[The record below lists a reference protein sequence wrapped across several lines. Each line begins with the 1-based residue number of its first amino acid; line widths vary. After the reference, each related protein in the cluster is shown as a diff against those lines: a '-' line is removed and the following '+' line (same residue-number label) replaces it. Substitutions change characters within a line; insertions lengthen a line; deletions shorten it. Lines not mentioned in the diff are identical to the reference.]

1 MLEKLFKNLIPISI
15 VVVGL
20 LIAGAFVYMN
30 WGKIEKVI
38 SGSSSSQ
45 QIAEK
50 AIKYINENFPSVG
63 GAASLINVSEE
74 GSVYK
79 IHLKVGDSEYDSYV
93 SRDGKFLFPDGYS
106 LEATTTAQEAQ
117 NSSSTS
123 VEVPKSDNP
132 DVKLF
137 VMSYCPYGFQAQKM
151 YLPVYDLLKDKANMG
166 VYFVDYAMHE
176 KKEIDENLT
185 QYCVQK
191 EEKEKYAD
199 YLNCFVVSGDSG
211 KCLSQAGIDQGKTAS
226 CISATDKEFNVT
238 SLYND
243 KSTWI
248 GSTCPNPPYCYP
260 KFNVQ
265 ADLNDKYKVQGSPTI
280 VINDVLVEVSPRSP
294 EKFKEVVCGAFN
306 TPPAE
311 CSQVLS
317 ADSPSTGIGAGTS
330 GSASAGSCE

>member
-1 MLEKLFKNLIPISI
+1 MLEKLTKNLIPISI

-30 WGKIEKVI
+30 WGKIEKAI

-63 GAASLINVSEE
+63 GAASLISVSEE

-137 VMSYCPYGFQAQKM
+137 VMSYCPYGLQAQKM

-191 EEKEKYAD
+191 EQKEKYAD

-226 CISATDKEFNVT
+226 CISATDKEFSVT
-238 SLYND
+238 ALYND
-243 KSTWI
+243 KSTWLS
-248 GSTCPNPPYCYP
+248 GQFP
-260 KFNVQ
+260 KFNVN
-265 ADLNDKYKVQGSPTI
+265 ADLNQQYGVQGSPTI
-280 VINDVLVEVSPRSP
+280 VINGTVVEISPRSP
-294 EKFKEVVCGAFN
+294 EQFKEVVCGAFN
-306 TPPAE
+306 TSPAE

-317 ADSPSTGIGAGTS
+317 ADSPSTGIGAGTT
-330 GSASAGSCE
+330 GSASTGSCE

>member
-1 MLEKLFKNLIPISI
+1 MLEKLTKNLIPISI

-30 WGKIEKVI
+30 WGKIEKLI

-50 AIKYINENFPSVG
+50 AIKYINDNFPSVG
-63 GAASLINVSEE
+63 GAASLMNVSEE

-79 IHLKVGDSEYDSYV
+79 IHLKVGDKEYDSYV
-93 SRDGKFLFPDGYS
+93 SKDGRFLFPDGYS
-106 LEATTTAQEAQ
+106 LEATTTTQQAQ

-137 VMSYCPYGFQAQKM
+137 VMSYCPYGLQAQKM

-185 QYCVQK
+185 QYCIQK
-191 EEKEKYAD
+191 EEKEKYAG
-199 YLNCFVVSGDSG
+199 YLNCFVASGDSG
-211 KCLSQAGIDQGKTAS
+211 KCLSQAGIDQEKTAS
-226 CISATDKEFNVT
+226 CISATDQEFNVT
-238 SLYND
+238 ALYND
-243 KSTWI
+243 KSTWMS
-248 GSTCPNPPYCYP
+248 GQYP
-260 KFNVQ
+260 KFNVN
-265 ADLNDKYKVQGSPTI
+265 ADLNQQYGVQGSPTI
-280 VINDVLVEVSPRSP
+280 VINDTVVDVSPRSP
-294 EKFKEVVCGAFN
+294 EKFKEVVCQAFN
-306 TPPAE
+306 SAPAE
-311 CSQVLS
+311 CSQTLS
-317 ADSPSTGIGAGTS
+317 SDSPSTGIGAGTAS
-330 GSASAGSCE
+330 SASSGGCVQ

>member
-1 MLEKLFKNLIPISI
+1 MLEKLTKNLIPISI
-15 VVVGL
+15 ATVGL
-20 LIAGAFVYMN
+20 LIAGVFAYMN

-45 QIAEK
+45 TIAEK

-63 GAASLINVSEE
+63 GAASLISVSEE

-137 VMSYCPYGFQAQKM
+137 VMSYCPYGLQAQKM

-185 QYCVQK
+185 QYCIQK

-199 YLNCFVVSGDSG
+199 YLNCFVASGDSG

-226 CISATDKEFNVT
+226 CVSATDKEFSVT

-243 KSTWI
+243 KSTWLS
-248 GSTCPNPPYCYP
+248 GQYP
-260 KFNVQ
+260 KFNVN
-265 ADLNDKYKVQGSPTI
+265 ADLCQQYGVQGSPTI
-280 VINDVLVEVSPRSP
+280 IINDTVVEVSPRSP
-294 EKFKEVVCGAFN
+294 DKFKEIVCQAFN
-306 TPPAE
+306 SPPGE

-317 ADSPSTGIGAGTS
+317 GDSPSTGIGAGTAD
-330 GSASAGSCE
+330 SASVGSCE